1 MPYRLATRRDDRSI
15 RVLLLESSAD
25 LAKLLVGELQQGG
38 LTIISERVETEP
50 AFTQALCQFLPD
62 LILAA
67 PTLERYDALSALKVL
82 RAVRPTA
89 PLIVVTDSLDEE
101 TAVGCLRA
109 GAENLVLRS
118 NLERLVPAALAAIW
132 VRHPLKRL
140 SPRQLE
146 VLRLV
151 SDGWTTR
158 EIAAQLRLSVKTVET
173 HRGAVT
179 QRLGIRDVA
188 SQVRYAVRVG
198 LVPQNESRNEAA

>member
-1 MPYRLATRRDDRSI
+1 
-15 RVLLLESSAD
+15 
-25 LAKLLVGELQQGG
+25 
-38 LTIISERVETEP
+38 
-50 AFTQALCQFLPD
+50 
-62 LILAA
+62 
-67 PTLERYDALSALKVL
+67 
-82 RAVRPTA
+82 
-89 PLIVVTDSLDEE
+89 
-101 TAVGCLRA
+101 
-109 GAENLVLRS
+109 
-118 NLERLVPAALAAIW
+118 
-132 VRHPLKRL
+132 
-140 SPRQLE
+140 